1 MPVEKGWVMR
11 RTLKTEKGFT
21 LIEVIVVLILVGVLA
36 AVAGIGYVQ
45 VVKGM
50 LFTKMNA
57 VTIQKGEIAITKL
70 VKEFNNMNISSVTA
84 ADATSI
90 TFSSVKDAVS
100 SSHTVALTGN
110 TITYDGHVITD
121 QVSEFSLT
129 YYDNYDSAGQTT
141 WQSSRRIIEI
151 TLKLKGADDVISEFK
166 ARVKPR
172 NL

>member
-1 MPVEKGWVMR
+1 MPVEKGWNMK
-11 RTLKTEKGFT
+11 RTFKTEKGFT
-21 LIEVIVVLILVGVLA
+21 LLEVIVVLIMVGIMA

-57 VTIQKGEIAITKL
+57 ATIQKGEIAITKL

-100 SSHTVALTGN
+100 SSHTVATAGS

-121 QVSEFSLT
+121 QVHEFSLK
-129 YYDNYDSAGQTT
+129 YYDNYDSLAQTT

-151 TLKLKGADDVISEFK
+151 TIKLKGADDVVSEFK